1 LAVEV
6 IEGKPPRR
14 RRRHP
19 AARSRAV
26 AAGVSGV
33 GFLAI
38 VANLAASTP
47 RSAASANN
55 DASETTLVA
64 VEDTEPTPSSIS
76 VVVETVH
83 RVTEL
88 DEYGDESPSTTGPST
103 TGPSKTRPTVASTIA
118 PKPPACSGSTC

>member
-1 LAVEV
+1 
-6 IEGKPPRR
+6 
-14 RRRHP
+14 
-19 AARSRAV
+19 
-26 AAGVSGV
+26 VSGV

-38 VANLAASTP
+38 VANLAANTP

-55 DASETTLVA
+55 DASETTLGA
-64 VEDTEPTPSSIS
+64 VEDTELTTSSTS

-88 DEYGDESPSTTGPST
+88 DEYGDKSPSTTGSSTTGSSTTGPST
-103 TGPSKTRPTVASTIA
+103 TRPTVASTIA